1 MPSQLTIE
9 SPDFD
14 KVRKES
20 GRATE
25 DAIRLLWLVANDE
38 ARDRRN
44 GVREAI
50 ERWEKKYIILAPTVN
65 QNDLDTQNATIIR
78 FDGASAVNV
87 TGFKARVEGTI
98 ILVSVLGSATI
109 TLMHSNAGS
118 EARNRILFQAAAD
131 KAVATNRDVFLK
143 YLSSRWREISLA

>member
-1 MPSQLTIE
+1 MASQLTIE

-14 KVRKES
+14 RIRKES

-38 ARDRRN
+38 ASDRRT

-65 QNDLDTQNATIIR
+65 QNNLDTQDAAILR
-78 FDGASAVNV
+78 FEGASAVNV
-87 TGFKARVEGTI
+87 TGLKARVEGTI
-98 ILVSVLGSATI
+98 VLVSVLGSATI
-109 TLMHSNAGS
+109 TLMHDSGSS
-118 EARNRILFQAAAD
+118 EARNRILFQAAAN

-143 YLSSRWREISLA
+143 YASSRWREISVV